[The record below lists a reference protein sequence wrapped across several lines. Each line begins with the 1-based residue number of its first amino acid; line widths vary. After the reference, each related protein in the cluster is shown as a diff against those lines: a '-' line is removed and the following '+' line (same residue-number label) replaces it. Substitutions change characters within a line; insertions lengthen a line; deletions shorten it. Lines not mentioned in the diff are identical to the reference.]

1 MAGAGNVCLGN
12 MTIAQALPAAFPEFM
27 SIIRKPVSGIAPHV
41 TNISFIAEA
50 EPPGVGP
57 PAMTYILPLT
67 VAAPSPWRA
76 VGMGR
81 SARQSL
87 VLGS

>member
-1 MAGAGNVCLGN
+1 MAGAGNVCFGN

-27 SIIRKPVSGIAPHV
+27 SIIRKPVSGIAPHG
-41 TNISFIAEA
+41 TNISFTAEA
-50 EPPGVGP
+50 EPPD
-57 PAMTYILPLT
+57 ILPLT

-87 VLGS
+87 VLRS

>member
-27 SIIRKPVSGIAPHV
+27 SIIRKPVSGIAPHG
-41 TNISFIAEA
+41 TNISFTAEA

-57 PAMTYILPLT
+57 PTMTYILLT